1 MPGMNTI
8 GVRVRDHSG
17 DNEARMRLRTG
28 RTIGQVRPRILD
40 RLALSEREGSGEPIT
55 YAFYN
60 ETAREKPYLQDNQVV
75 GDVLVD
81 GETLRVVP
89 EITAGNRPGRR
100 P

>member
-1 MPGMNTI
+1 MSGMNTI

-40 RLALSEREGSGEPIT
+40 RLVLSEQEGNGEQIT
-55 YAFYN
+55 YALYN
-60 ETAREKPYLQDNQVV
+60 DSEQTKPYLRDSETV
-75 GDVLVD
+75 GDVLRD
-81 GETLRVVP
+81 GQTLRIVP
-89 EITAGNRPGRR
+89 EITAGRR